1 MSLMNSKTHGK
12 KGYAMEIKLLKQQVE
27 SVIGTSLSESVWEAK
42 DWNDVVRAANSSE
55 PGPYRVDERWVWFVE
70 HQQGSV
76 RVLESEAATV
86 TESEARLIQM
96 LLTAARE
103 TATPSPNLKREDEMR
118 SIQLGEWLEERLE
131 QGELTQP
138 LPDHL
143 TLKVKLK
150 GRMLPFLLNWESS
163 GQGQAIS
170 FSKLNKLLKSYFGGE
185 VILAPLKEAWLIL
198 LGEELFMSLRE
209 ESEEAAET
217 ERDLMAALCQ
227 GLYELVTNEWVGG
240 FHLTVG
246 SALIAETE
254 LVSATLF
261 LRQTL
266 ALGRMFN
273 VTAPIH
279 FPWELRLERL
289 VYSIPEEQRRQFAL
303 ELGDRADLLQDEEIR
318 TTLETFFALDCNVS
332 ETAKRLYIHRNTLLY
347 RIDKFKQETGLDV
360 RTFNDAVLVKLEL
373 LLYKVT
379 KRP

>member
-1 MSLMNSKTHGK
+1 
-12 KGYAMEIKLLKQQVE
+12 MEIKLLKQQVE
-27 SVIGTSLSESVWEAK
+27 SVIGTSLSESVWETK
-42 DWNDVVRAANSSE
+42 DWNDIVKAANPMES
-55 PGPYRVDERWVWFVE
+55 GPYRVNERWIWFVE
-70 HQQGSV
+70 QHQGGV
-76 RVLESEAATV
+76 RVLESEVAKV
-86 TESEARLIQM
+86 TDSEARLIQM

-103 TATPSPNLKREDEMR
+103 PATPSSNLKREDEMR

-143 TLKVKLK
+143 TLKAKLK
-150 GRMLPFLLNWESS
+150 GRMLPFLLSWESS

-185 VILAPLKEAWLIL
+185 VVLAPLKEAWLIL

-246 SALIAETE
+246 SALIAENE

-273 VTAPIH
+273 VTDPIH

-303 ELGDRADLLQDEEIR
+303 ELGDRADLLQDVEIR

-347 RIDKFKQETGLDV
+347 RMDKFKQETGLDV

-379 KRP
+379 KRL

>member
-1 MSLMNSKTHGK
+1 MNLMNIKMHGE
-12 KGYAMEIKLLKQQVE
+12 KGTAMDIKWLKQQVE
-27 SVIGTSLSESVWEAK
+27 GVVGTSLSESVWETQA
-42 DWNDVVRAANSSE
+42 WNHATAESGGRE
-55 PGPYRVDERWVWFVE
+55 TGPFRLNLKWVWLVE
-70 HQQGSV
+70 RQQGGV
-76 RVLESEAATV
+76 RVLETEVSKV
-86 TESEARLIQM
+86 TEAEAQLIQ
-96 LLTAARE
+96 LLISAARE
-103 TATPSPNLKREDEMR
+103 SSPVGTTLKRDDESR
-118 SIQLGEWLEERLE
+118 SLQLGEWLQERLDL
-131 QGELTQP
+131 GELNQP
-138 LPDHL
+138 LPEHL
-143 TLKVKLK
+143 ILKAKLK
-150 GRMLPFLLNWESS
+150 GRMLPFLLAWDSS

-185 VILAPLKEAWLIL
+185 VILLPLKEDWLIL

-217 ERDLMAALCQ
+217 ERDLIGALCQ

-246 SALIAETE
+246 STLIVETE
-254 LVSATLF
+254 LASSTLF

-266 ALGRMFN
+266 ALGRVFN
-273 VTAPIH
+273 VTDPIH
-279 FPWELRLERL
+279 LPWELKLERL
-289 VYSIPEEQRRQFAL
+289 VYSIPEEQRYQFL
-303 ELGDRADLLQDEEIR
+303 QEFGDRAGLLQDEETL

-347 RIDKFKQETGLDV
+347 RMDKFKQETGLDV